1 MNRSFLSSL
10 TIFGIILFTL
20 GSCNTVDQEEIETIL
35 FDIEELIQT
44 KAKLD
49 RQDPNLTAA
58 YDLLITEAEMALQEG
73 PYSVTHKE
81 KLPPSGDKHD
91 YASYSR
97 YWWPDPDKPDGL
109 PYIRRDGETYPG
121 SQSLAES
128 DRPRIGALGSN
139 TETLGLAYFLTGEQ
153 KYATKAAE
161 LLRVWFLDEETLMNP
176 NVNHAQ
182 CRLGHNLGSK
192 SGVLDSRLLIKALE
206 GSLLIKGSSE
216 LSEAEYEE
224 LRAWVQKYFKWLT
237 TDEMAL
243 AEGAS
248 KNNHGS
254 YYDVQAV
261 YFALYAGDHNA
272 ATEIAQTF
280 MERRILSQ
288 IRPDGSMPEEMART
302 RPLFYSMYNLHAM
315 FLVAYLAKR
324 VDVDI
329 WGAHDD
335 NSRLR
340 SALDFLAP
348 YVDPDKSWPQ
358 PVLVEADRM
367 ELFPIMK
374 MADRAYPDGDYHK
387 MVNKLPLDERRNHR
401 INLVSAVMR

>member
-1 MNRSFLSSL
+1 ML
-10 TIFGIILFTL
+10 TI
-20 GSCNTVDQEEIETIL
+20 GSCSPADRDAETIL
-35 FDIEELIQT
+35 FDSEQLLQA

-49 RQDPNLTAA
+49 THDPTLTPA
-58 YDLLITEAEMALQEG
+58 YDLLIIEAERALQEG

-91 YASYSR
+91 YASYGR

-109 PYIRRDGETYPG
+109 PYIRRDGDTYPG
-121 SQSLAES
+121 SQSLLES
-128 DRPRIGALGSN
+128 DRPRIGAFGSN

-161 LLRVWFLDEETLMNP
+161 LLRVWFLDEDSYMNP

-182 CRLGHNLGSK
+182 CRPGHNLGSK
-192 SGVLDSRLLIKALE
+192 SGVLDSRILIQALE
-206 GSLLIKGSSE
+206 GSLLIRGSSE
-216 LSEAEYEE
+216 LNEAEYEQ
-224 LRAWVQKYFKWLT
+224 LRAWVERYFKWLT

-243 AEGAS
+243 AEGAAT
-248 KNNHGS
+248 NNHGS
-254 YYDVQAV
+254 YYDVQV
-261 YFALYAGDHNA
+261 MYFALYAGNLDA
-272 ATEIAQTF
+272 ATAIAQGF
-280 MERRILSQ
+280 MERRVLSQ

-315 FLVAYLAKR
+315 FLVACLAEQ

-329 WGAHDD
+329 WGADD
-335 NSRLR
+335 ENSRLR
-340 SALDFLAP
+340 SALNFLSP
-348 YVDPDKSWPQ
+348 YVDPHKSWPQ

-367 ELFPIMK
+367 ELFPILK
-374 MADRAYPDGDYHK
+374 MADRAYPGDDYLK
-387 MVNKLPLDERRNHR
+387 MVDLLPSNERRNHR